1 MSRAEKN
8 AQAALDWANKK
19 KEQMERAKKL
29 REERKTQVQMV
40 AGNSLSANG
49 SNGFSDFNPDR
60 GYGGMG
66 GRSDRP
72 VHDMATAPSS
82 GHYGQF
88 SQKNVASYGPPP
100 GSNYSNRDRGYG
112 SSNFRPSSNEEIS
125 EARQSLMLLK
135 SKMKNK
141 DSTR

>member
-8 AQAALDWANKK
+8 AQAALDWAKKK
-19 KEQMERAKKL
+19 KEQMEKAKRL
-29 REERKTQVQMV
+29 REERKAQIQMT
-40 AGNSLSANG
+40 AENSLSANG
-49 SNGFSDFNPDR
+49 STGFSDFNPDR

-66 GRSDRP
+66 GRSDRTI
-72 VHDMATAPSS
+72 HDMASAPSS
-82 GHYGQF
+82 GHYGQY
-88 SQKNVASYGPPP
+88 SQKHADPYGPPP

-125 EARQSLMLLK
+125 EARQSLLLLK

-141 DSTR
+141 NPTR